1 MKILFAFLLLS
12 FASFAQSTYHN
23 DLEKA
28 RAQHQIDFPKEVLD
42 STELASFQGICYY
55 PIDTNFKV
63 QAHFKRVRGKAFVM
77 PMSKART
84 VYYKQYGELTF
95 RINDTLCTLK
105 VYQNLSLKGNPEY
118 KDYLFLPFK
127 DATTAIST
135 YGAGRYL
142 DVYKT
147 KGKIWMIDFNKAY
160 HPYCAY
166 SDRYSCPIVPSEN
179 TISPAINAG
188 ECYENHH

>member
-1 MKILFAFLLLS
+1 MRILFAFLLIS
-12 FASFAQSTYHN
+12 FASFTQSTYHI

-28 RAQHQIDFPKEVLD
+28 RALHQVDFPKEVLD
-42 STELASFQGICYY
+42 SSELVSFQGICYF

-63 QAHFKRVRGKAFVM
+63 QAQFKRVRGKAFVM

-105 VYQNLSLKGNPEY
+105 VYQNLSLKDNPEF

-127 DATTAIST
+127 DATTAITT

-179 TISPAINAG
+179 TILPAIKAG